1 MFSRALLCYNILI
14 YYFYF
19 GARMP
24 NIFKRLFKAKEGS
37 LRFKQEF
44 ADRLNGRHI
53 RYVTER
59 IDDQDIVIGHDG
71 CLAVR
76 CGELIVLS
84 DGVEKFRVEVAL
96 MTASEL
102 MSLEGVILSG
112 PDLVND
118 NKERTVIAYYKYYR

>member
-1 MFSRALLCYNILI
+1 
-14 YYFYF
+14 
-19 GARMP
+19 MP
-24 NIFKRLFKAKEGS
+24 NLFKRLFKAKEGS

-76 CGELIVLS
+76 NGELIVLS
-84 DGVEKFRVEVAL
+84 DGVVKFRVKIPE

-102 MSLEGVILSG
+102 MSLEGIILSG
-112 PDLVND
+112 PDVEHN
-118 NKERTVIAYYKYYR
+118 NVYRTVIAYYKYYR